1 MKLLIKKLEAVHY
14 IPKNV
19 ELELVCFW
27 TQIAVNY
34 SYYSKGTKVSRK
46 RIFPPILPKIDFTS
60 NSFIFI
66 LGGRYAAPYVDK
78 FGEHDQELRRGNPLF
93 LNGEQYEKY
102 VKMWQNNDIQTLL
115 AKSPLAYRLLTESRW
130 ERL

>member
-1 MKLLIKKLEAVHY
+1 MNSRAY
-14 IPKNV
+14 ILDPCIQ
-19 ELELVCFW
+19 EF
-27 TQIAVNY
+27 
-34 SYYSKGTKVSRK
+34 SRK
-46 RIFPPILPKIDFTS
+46 TL
-60 NSFIFI
+60 SFLF